1 MERIAV
7 VSAVRTPIGAYLGAL
22 REVPAYDL
30 VAAVLNEVVKKA
42 NIDPAEVE
50 DVIFGQ
56 CYQSGEYVNIAR
68 RGLLQAGWPVTVP
81 AYPGPALYLRQ

>member
-1 MERIAV
+1 MERVAV
-7 VSAVRTPIGAYLGAL
+7 VSAVRTPIGGYMGAFKD
-22 REVPAYDL
+22 VPAYDL
-30 VAAVLNEVVKKA
+30 VAAVLNEAVKKA
-42 NIDPAEVE
+42 KVNPEEVE

-81 AYPGPALYLRQ
+81 PVTSNIR